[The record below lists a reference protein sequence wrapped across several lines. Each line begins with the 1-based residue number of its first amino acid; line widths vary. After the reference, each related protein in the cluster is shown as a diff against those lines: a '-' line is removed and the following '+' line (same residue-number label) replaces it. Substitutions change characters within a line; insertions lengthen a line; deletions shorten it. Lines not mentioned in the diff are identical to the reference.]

1 MEKRGK
7 LRLSS
12 EWILHADASSTMSQS
27 QWLERAVDAL
37 DVALLL
43 VSAERKVVYANA
55 AAHRLFGLTHGTLNG
70 LNGSSIERLVAPERR
85 GELRNFDDVLNGG
98 GARRVRS
105 ILRREDGS
113 RVDVTMA
120 LEPCFDDQARVSGV
134 SVRYADAPK
143 HTLRP
148 SLAPPKPPLGMG
160 TPSFAPNPPSSPA
173 SPAPP
178 ARSAQSPAPP
188 RGGEQR
194 SESRLSP
201 ARGSHEM
208 LRSRLAKVLQNLDWL
223 EERLSVP
230 ASIAPLDETRERART
245 LLAVEEARSLLN
257 ESLTMLEAEEPIPAA
272 PRLPRV

>member
-1 MEKRGK
+1 MDERGK

-12 EWILHADASSTMSQS
+12 EWMFHADESSTMSQS

-55 AAHRLFGLTHGTLNG
+55 AAHRLFGMAPGTLNG
-70 LNGSSIERLVAPERR
+70 LAGNSIERLVAPERR
-85 GELRNFDDVLNGG
+85 GELRNFDDVLSGG

-105 ILRREDGS
+105 VLRREDGS

-134 SVRYADAPK
+134 SVRYGDAPK
-143 HTLRP
+143 HTMRP

-160 TPSFAPNPPSSPA
+160 TPPPTPMA
-173 SPAPP
+173 SPPP
-178 ARSAQSPAPP
+178 LPRSGQSPVPP
-188 RGGEQR
+188 RSGEPLR

-208 LRSRLAKVLQNLDWL
+208 LRSRLAKVLQNLEWL

-245 LLAVEEARSLLN
+245 MLAVEEARSLVN

-272 PRLPRV
+272 PRMPRV

>member
-1 MEKRGK
+1 MF
-7 LRLSS
+7 
-12 EWILHADASSTMSQS
+12 HADASSTMSQS

-55 AAHRLFGLTHGTLNG
+55 AAHRLFGLAHGTLNG
-70 LNGSSIERLVAPERR
+70 LHGSSIERLVAPERR

-120 LEPCFDDQARVSGV
+120 LEPCFDDQARVTGV

-143 HTLRP
+143 HTMRP

-160 TPSFAPNPPSSPA
+160 TASSLTPSAPSSPA
-173 SPAPP
+173 SPSPLP
-178 ARSAQSPAPP
+178 RGAQSPVPP
-188 RGGEQR
+188 RSGEQR

-272 PRLPRV
+272 PRLPRL